1 MGISREAQE
10 NLPSGRISPAGPRRG
25 GGRGTKRRKDVRSS
39 FLLKSMRNDWFCV
52 CLSLNYLFPLCQ
64 MISHGAPYDPSPDHD
79 GVGLIDP
86 ALGQAVGTAV
96 EL

>member
-1 MGISREAQE
+1 
-10 NLPSGRISPAGPRRG
+10 
-25 GGRGTKRRKDVRSS
+25 
-39 FLLKSMRNDWFCV
+39 MRNDWFCV